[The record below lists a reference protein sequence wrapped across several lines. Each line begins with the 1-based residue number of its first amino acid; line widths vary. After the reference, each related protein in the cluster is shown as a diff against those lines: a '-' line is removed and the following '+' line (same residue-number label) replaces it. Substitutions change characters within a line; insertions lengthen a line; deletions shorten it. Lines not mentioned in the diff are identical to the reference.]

1 MAILLINVIRRKR
14 HRYNEI
20 KVQKKTFN
28 YKTLRRSLQNIK
40 KQLHFFYKI
49 GFQHNCT
56 VTETCLVFLIKQL
69 GTATENSHL
78 TVR

>member
-1 MAILLINVIRRKR
+1 MTILLINVIRRKR
-14 HRYNEI
+14 QRYNKI
-20 KVQKKTFN
+20 KVQKKLLTTKHYEDR
-28 YKTLRRSLQNIK
+28 YKIK
-40 KQLHFFYKI
+40 KTTTLFYKI

-69 GTATENSHL
+69 GTAPENSHL